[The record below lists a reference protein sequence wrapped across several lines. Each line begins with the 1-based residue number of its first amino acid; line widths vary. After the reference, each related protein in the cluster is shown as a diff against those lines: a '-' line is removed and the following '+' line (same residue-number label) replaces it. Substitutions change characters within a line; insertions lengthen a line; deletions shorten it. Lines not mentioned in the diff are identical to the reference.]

1 MVPAVAR
8 GAIIG
13 SRLASVKGL
22 RNPSVRIAIPGKR
35 LARISFVDLLG

>member
-1 MVPAVAR
+1 MAPAAAR

-22 RNPSVRIAIPGKR
+22 RNLPPQISIPRKG
-35 LARISFVDLLG
+35 LARISFVASSG